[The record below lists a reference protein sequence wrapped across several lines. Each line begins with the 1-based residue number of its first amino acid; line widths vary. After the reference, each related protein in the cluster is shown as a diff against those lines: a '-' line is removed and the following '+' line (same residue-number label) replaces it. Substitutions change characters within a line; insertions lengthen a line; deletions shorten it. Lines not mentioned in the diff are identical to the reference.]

1 MKKLLSII
9 ASAVLLFSAA
19 SCSFLDTAESNE
31 TQTETE
37 YGRIAFETGDNVL
50 TDIVL
55 KGTDASGTEKTF
67 GSWADNAD
75 LKNAASVKVPVG
87 NWNFTLTLKKDGVLY
102 SGTASAVINKG
113 ETATVVFEMKASG
126 TEVEGTFSF
135 SGYKWNLDKNATATL
150 SADEKVL
157 TVTPTKGCAPIV
169 MDSSE
174 LAALYEKY
182 PEGFAVTAAI
192 RPIAFGSTKGGLWS
206 SNEGPDLGIASHY
219 SDSAFYDFTLN
230 WNGRTQLGT
239 KANAKGLQFGSL
251 ITDNSGTIFKQKV
264 LDEPY
269 VLRMEYSSDGK
280 ISGYVNGIA
289 QAKSGSATID
299 VSGATRSATEGSYA
313 IVTGQGDSFELYSFK
328 VSTLNEGKSGILLT
342 TSSEE
347 ISVLS
352 DGAATPTKYV
362 FLNSVS
368 YETRVGS
375 DAVTFNAKAFAD
387 NGDAVDVTVS
397 GSNDNI
403 ASVTVNGNSFEIKP
417 LATGTCVVTVKAGE
431 VTRTIAVTVN
441 AALGYKDTEYDVSAL
456 YPAPAATGIYE
467 DERLSITFDEPP
479 VLGEGD
485 IEIYKKS
492 DLEHPV
498 SKISVNLGNSYN
510 ISDGTNSQLYTLKN
524 FNVQIDG
531 NKLLIIP
538 ADGVLENNTE
548 YVIGMAEGVITG
560 KIGGKEF
567 TGFDPAV
574 ARWSFT
580 TRESKPSVTSEILV
594 GTSASANF
602 RSVQSALRAVAS
614 DATIYVEPGV
624 YHEILMY
631 RKSYNIKIEGK
642 GSAKY
647 GTDVVIRGINCNEYN
662 GSTAIRAVFSFK
674 TTAADLTLKNLTLQN
689 AMDRNTMISGTSS
702 QSEAL
707 YFDNANGHF
716 AANNCS
722 FKGYQDTLLLNTG
735 RSWFYDCYVEGDTD
749 FIWGASDVVL
759 LEKCKIVQL
768 DTSADKN
775 KTSGSYVFETRVS
788 KDAVS
793 TPTVGKGYVLFNTEL
808 VSNHKT
814 SYLARRASGAGA
826 AGSNY
831 YDQSAF
837 INVTQTG
844 DAANLKGAFYVG
856 NEPIYIEK
864 DSSGNQNVG
873 IKVYGGNLN
882 KDFST
887 AWEGTITDDVYNKEY
902 NGRNTIINRVY
913 KKTGSYANADV
924 IWDLSELESYF
935 NAEKDNS
942 TLDEVVTIEG
952 ANGVYDIEALAKAAT
967 TGSSS
972 FTDKDKAALTDGS
985 SDDTYMSWTGMLNF
999 GAGYGVYTTNGT
1011 ITLKVAG
1018 ASVISWTSSTY
1029 SKGTVTVTDS
1039 SSNKVLDAVSTKVG
1053 TNTGTVSFLYEKEE
1067 TATLTLTFS
1076 GDNYIGNVKVSPLDG
1091 EKNEVASVTVNGAGV
1106 VSVGNE
1112 LQLSATVAAAYLSA
1126 DTSVNW
1132 MSSNDSVATVD
1143 STGKVT
1149 GITSGTVTITA
1160 TSVLTPS
1167 VSGSKTVKVEA
1178 DEAKPVYGITY
1189 NYNLT
1194 GGVGTPYT
1202 SDDGFLTV
1210 TGNSDNG
1217 SHGIVMKN
1225 SSTVELSVGGACTI
1239 ILGNCQYDN
1248 GATVTV
1254 TSSSGA
1260 TVATKNYTK
1269 ATSDSENPGV
1279 EIPYEGE
1286 ADKLILTWSDCS
1298 GQNYLHFVKFVPTES
1313 LITYNLTGGVGTPYT
1328 SDDGFLT
1335 VTGNSDNGSH
1345 GIVMKNSSTVE
1356 LSVGGACTIILGNCQ
1371 YDNGATVTVTS
1382 SSGATVATKNYTKAT
1397 SDSENPGVEIPYE
1410 GEADKLILTWSDC
1423 SGQNYLHFVKIQYPV
1438 E

>member
-19 SCSFLDTAESNE
+19 SCSFLDTAESSE

-37 YGRIAFETGDNVL
+37 YGRIAFTTSDDNL
-50 TDIVL
+50 TEIVL
-55 KGTDASGTEKTF
+55 KGTDSSGAEKTF

-75 LKNAASVKVPVG
+75 LKNAESVKVPVG
-87 NWNFTLTLKKDGVLY
+87 IWNFTLTLKKDGVLY
-102 SGTASAVINKG
+102 TGTTSAVIIAKG
-113 ETATVVFEMKASG
+113 ETANVVFEMKVSG

-135 SGYKWNLDKNATATL
+135 SGYKWNLDENATATL
-150 SADEKVL
+150 SSDEKIL
-157 TVTPTKGCAPIV
+157 TVKPAKGCAPIV

-239 KANAKGLQFGSL
+239 KANAKGKQFGSL

-269 VLRMEYSSDGK
+269 VLRMEYSSDGN

-289 QAKSGSATID
+289 QAKSGSATLD

-328 VSTLNEGKSGILLT
+328 VSALDEGKAGILLT
-342 TSSEE
+342 TNNEE

-352 DGAATPTKYV
+352 DGAISPTKYV
-362 FLNSVS
+362 FLNAVS

-387 NGDAVDVTVS
+387 NGDALDVTVS
-397 GSNDNI
+397 GSDDSI
-403 ASVTVNGNSFEIKP
+403 ATVTVNENSFEINP
-417 LATGTCVVTVKAGE
+417 LAAGPCVVTVKAGE
-431 VTRTIAVTVN
+431 VTRTIDVTVK
-441 AALGYKDTEYDVSAL
+441 AALGYKDTEYDDSAL
-456 YPAPAATGIYE
+456 YPVPAATGIYE
-467 DERLSITFDEPP
+467 DERLSIIFDETP

-567 TGFDPAV
+567 TGFDPAI

-602 RSVQSALRAVAS
+602 RSVQSALRAVSS
-614 DATIYVEPGV
+614 DATIYIEPGV

-642 GSAKY
+642 GTEKY

-662 GSTAIRAVFSFK
+662 GSTATRAVFSFK
-674 TTAADLTLKNLTLQN
+674 STAADLTLKNLTLQN

-702 QSEAL
+702 QSESL

-882 KDFST
+882 KEFST
-887 AWEGTITDDVYNKEY
+887 AWEGTITDEVYNKEY

-942 TLDEVVTIEG
+942 TLDEIETIEG

-972 FTDKDKAALTDGS
+972 FTDKDKSALTDGS
-985 SDDTYMSWTGMLNF
+985 SDDGYMSWTGMLNF

-1067 TATLTLTFS
+1067 ATTLTLTFS

-1091 EKNEVASVTVNGAGV
+1091 ETNEVASVTVNGAGNMV
-1106 VSVGNE
+1106 VGGE
-1112 LQLSATVAAAYLSA
+1112 TTFTATVSAAYLST
-1126 DTSVNW
+1126 DTSVTWTSDNG
-1132 MSSNDSVATVD
+1132 SVATVD
-1143 STGKVT
+1143 ASGKVVAVGT
-1149 GITSGTVTITA
+1149 GTATITA
-1160 TSVLTPS
+1160 TSVTTPS
-1167 VSGSKTVKVEA
+1167 VSGSKTVNVKA
-1178 DEAKPVYGITY
+1178 DEAWPVYGQSYEYDLTAVTSATY
-1189 NYNLT
+1189 E
-1194 GGVGTPYT
+1194 
-1202 SDDGFLTV
+1202 SDDSFLKARALAP
-1210 TGNSDNG
+1210 NS
-1217 SHGIVMKN
+1217 SHGLQFKN
-1225 SSTVELSVGGACTI
+1225 TTNTMSLKVSSACDI
-1239 ILGNCQYDN
+1239 IFTCCEYGN
-1248 GATVTV
+1248 GATVAVVDSEGNTVETGITEMKVAADKTPQTFSYTGSATTLNFTFTGECYIHKIVITPKIDVTYNLTAV
-1254 TSSSGA
+1254 TSATYESDDGHLKAVALAPNSSHGLQFKNTTNTMSIDVPAKCDITFTCCEYGNGA
-1260 TVATKNYTK
+1260 TVAVV
-1269 ATSDSENPGV
+1269 DSEGKNV
-1279 EIPYEGE
+1279 ETGITQMKVD
-1286 ADKLILTWSDCS
+1286 ADKTTQTFSYTGTATTLNFTFTGECYIHSV
-1298 GQNYLHFVKFVPTES
+1298 NVK
-1313 LITYNLTGGVGTPYT
+1313 
-1328 SDDGFLT
+1328 
-1335 VTGNSDNGSH
+1335 
-1345 GIVMKNSSTVE
+1345 
-1356 LSVGGACTIILGNCQ
+1356 SV
-1371 YDNGATVTVTS
+1371 D
-1382 SSGATVATKNYTKAT
+1382 
-1397 SDSENPGVEIPYE
+1397 
-1410 GEADKLILTWSDC
+1410 
-1423 SGQNYLHFVKIQYPV
+1423 
-1438 E
+1438 